1 MEETNYTPLA
11 KFDIEPS
18 LSDKFWLEQIKRSIQ
33 ECNSVK
39 DLKEMATLLAK
50 IATQRQG
57 VIKGLVKDMQLFNA
71 VNINPDDLAN
81 PSVVTKSE

>member
-1 MEETNYTPLA
+1 MEEINYTPLA

-39 DLKEMATLLAK
+39 DLKEMATLLAQ

-57 VIKGLVKDMQLFNA
+57 VIRGLVQDIFIFNHK
-71 VNINPDDLAN
+71 VIDQDDIAN
-81 PSVVTKSE
+81 PLVPPQ

>member
-1 MEETNYTPLA
+1 MEEVNYTPLA

-18 LSDKFWLEQIKRSIQ
+18 LSDKFWFEQIKRAIQ

-39 DLKEMATLLAK
+39 DLKEMATLLAQ

-71 VNINPDDLAN
+71 VSINPDDLTN
-81 PSVVTKSE
+81 PPLITNSK

>member
-1 MEETNYTPLA
+1 MEEINYTPLA

-39 DLKEMATLLAK
+39 DLKEMATLLAQ

-57 VIKGLVKDMQLFNA
+57 VIRGLVQDIFIFNHK
-71 VNINPDDLAN
+71 VIDQDDIAN
-81 PSVVTKSE
+81 PPVPPQ

>member
-1 MEETNYTPLA
+1 
-11 KFDIEPS
+11 
-18 LSDKFWLEQIKRSIQ
+18 
-33 ECNSVK
+33 
-39 DLKEMATLLAK
+39 MATLLAQ

-81 PSVVTKSE
+81 PSVVTKSQ